1 MNRET
6 APLNLLCGCTR
17 ILYKG
22 LMEKLDKI
30 AEIMYL
36 YSMTESQNEN
46 QGVEKQDVEN
56 LDAEQQA
63 KKARAERI
71 RKMRGWL
78 SPRDS
83 IADDFTAEDE
93 ALYYGSGHSGWNR

>member
-6 APLNLLCGCTR
+6 APLNLFRGCTR

-22 LMEKLDKI
+22 PMEKLDKI
-30 AEIMYL
+30 AEKLYL

-46 QGVEKQDVEN
+46 QGAVN

-71 RKMRGWL
+71 KKMRGWL

-83 IADDFTAEDE
+83 VADDFTAEDE